1 MRERSPLTLPASL
14 YRDPAIFEAERRSIF
29 ARSWLLLA
37 HESQMRAPGAVVA
50 ATVAGFKLMAV
61 RQEDGGIKAFHNVCR
76 HRAGPLAP
84 DGESRCEGRIACA
97 YHGWRYALDGRLA
110 AARDF
115 GPAED
120 FDPRDYGLRRL
131 ACETWR
137 GFVFVNA
144 DCDAAPLLQAI
155 APLEARARDL
165 AIERFTVPHLTS
177 HDIACNWKT
186 YTENFLEGYHIGAVH
201 PSLSASL
208 ASPYTAEIDP
218 PAQFYSAEP
227 HRGAAVAGLWG
238 WVWPSLGVNVYADG
252 ILMERISPVDL
263 KRTRLD
269 YLWLFAEDAGS
280 NAVKA
285 QIEASAVTTRE
296 DIWICEEV
304 QKNLDAGIYDTGRLS
319 PKHESGIAWF
329 QGEVARRIATAGP
342 PA

>member
-1 MRERSPLTLPASL
+1 MREHSPVTLPAGL
-14 YRDPAIFEAERRSIF
+14 YRDPALFEAERKAIF
-29 ARSWLLLA
+29 ARSWLLIA
-37 HESQMRAPGAVVA
+37 HESQMRVPGATVA
-50 ATVAGFKLMAV
+50 MTVAGFRLMAV
-61 RQEDGGIKAFHNVCR
+61 RQEDGTIKAFHNVCR

-84 DGESRCEGRIACA
+84 EGLSRCDGRIVCA

-120 FDPRDYGLRRL
+120 FDPRGYGLFPL
-131 ACETWR
+131 ASEIWR

-144 DCDAAPLLQAI
+144 DVNAAPLLDAI
-155 APLEARARDL
+155 APLERRARALD
-165 AIERFTVPHLTS
+165 IERFAVPRMTS

-201 PSLSASL
+201 PTLSASL
-208 ASPYTAEIDP
+208 ATPYTAEVDP

-227 HRGAAVAGLWG
+227 HKGAAVAGLWG

-269 YLWLFAEDAGS
+269 YLWLFAEDAGD
-280 NAVKA
+280 NAVAA

-304 QKNLDAGIYDTGRLS
+304 QKNLDAGIYETGRLS
-319 PKHESGIAWF
+319 PRHERGVAWF
-329 QGEVARRIATAGP
+329 QSEVARRIAETAR
-342 PA
+342 